1 MTSDVQGWLAAWF
14 AKRAPNIH
22 LNDDHNFFDREAI
35 DSFGII
41 ELIEDAE
48 QHFGIRFTEHDF
60 QDRRF
65 PTIAGLCDIITSKRA
80 DAR

>member
-1 MTSDVQGWLAAWF
+1 VTSQAHAWLGAWF
-14 AKRAPNIH
+14 AKRAPNIP
-22 LNDDHNFFDREAI
+22 LDDGDNFFDREAI

-48 QHFGIRFTEHDF
+48 QHFGIRFTERDF

-65 PTIAGLCDIITSKRA
+65 PTVAGLGEIIASKLA